1 MTRLLLASRSPARLR
16 TLRSAGIEP
25 IVRAS
30 SVDEDAVL
38 ASAVARFGVLDP
50 HEVAMLLARAKA
62 EDVEDTGVFDVVVLG
77 CDSVLDLNDEVF
89 GKPADAAEA
98 AARWRRMRGRVGTL
112 HTGHWLI
119 DCRASGFGGTVGA
132 AAATSVRF
140 ADITDAEI
148 DAYVASGEPLD
159 VAGAFTVDGLGG
171 PFISSIEGDFHNV
184 VGVSLPLLR
193 RLLADLGIA
202 ITDLW
207 HSAALEISR

>member
-1 MTRLLLASRSPARLR
+1 M
-16 TLRSAGIEP
+16 
-25 IVRAS
+25 
-30 SVDEDAVL
+30 L
-38 ASAVARFGVLDP
+38 ASAVAKFGMLDP

-62 EDVEDTGVFDVVVLG
+62 EDVEQAGVYDVVILG
-77 CDSVLDLNDEVF
+77 CDSVLELDDEVL

-98 AARWRRMRGRVGTL
+98 IARWHQMRGRLGTL

-119 DCRASGFGGTVGA
+119 DCRASGHGGTVGA
-132 AAATSVRF
+132 AAATNVRF
-140 ADITDAEI
+140 ADVSDAEI
-148 DAYVASGEPLD
+148 EAYVASGEPLD

-171 PFISSIEGDFHNV
+171 PFISGIEGDFHNV

-207 HSAALEISR
+207 ESAALVPD